1 MNVLPEDATPS
12 DLRSLAKEVY
22 KEMGKVIVG
31 NKSIIEKILISVL
44 ADGHALLE
52 GVPGTAKTTLVK
64 TLSEVVNCD
73 FKRIQFTPDLMPS
86 DIIGTNIFDVRK
98 GDFHVRKGPIFTN
111 LLLADEI
118 NRAPPKTQAALL
130 ESMEERH
137 STIDGKPYSLGK
149 PFFVLAT
156 QNPVEQEGTYP
167 LPEAQMDRFLLKL
180 IVDYPTP
187 KSELTIMERNA
198 KGISIRAIKKA
209 EMNVV
214 ADPETVIKAQKLV
227 KKVYTDKSVLEY
239 ITEIVKHTR
248 ENTDT
253 ILGASP
259 RASLSLMNC
268 ARARAATKG
277 RDFIVPDDVKSLAI
291 SVLQHR
297 VMIKPESELDGLTPA
312 QLIRDILKRV
322 NVPR

>member
-1 MNVLPEDATPS
+1 MSVLPEDATPA
-12 DLRSLAKEVY
+12 DLRSLATEIY

-31 NKSIIEKILISVL
+31 NKSILEKQFIAVL
-44 ADGHALLE
+44 ADGHVLLE
-52 GVPGTAKTTLVK
+52 GVPGTAKTTMVK
-64 TLSEVVNCD
+64 TMAETLSCE

-98 GDFHVRKGPIFTN
+98 GDFHVRKGPVFTN

-130 ESMEERH
+130 EAMEERH
-137 STIDGKPYSLGK
+137 STIDGVAYNLGT

-180 IVDYPTP
+180 IVDYPTQ
-187 KSELTIMERNA
+187 KSELTIMKKHAE
-198 KGISIRAIKKA
+198 GISIRTIKDA
-209 EMNVV
+209 DISVV
-214 ADPETVIKAQKLV
+214 ADPDTVIKAQDLV
-227 KKVYTDKSVLEY
+227 KQVYTDSTVLEY
-239 ITEIVKHTR
+239 ITEIVKQTR
-248 ENTDT
+248 ENNDT
-253 ILGASP
+253 VLGASP
-259 RASLSLMNC
+259 RASIALMNC

-277 RDFIVPDDVKSLAI
+277 RDFIVPDDVKSFAV

-312 QLIRDILKRV
+312 QLVRDIIKRT